1 MVLTF
6 GLVVLTFGLVV
17 LFPYTELGCRC
28 TATTSDY
35 FSYTRPPLWCTATRS
50 DLFLSADK
58 SF

>member
-6 GLVVLTFGLVV
+6 GLVVVTFGLVV

-28 TATTSDY
+28 TADTSDH
-35 FSYTRPPLWCTATRS
+35 FLYTRPPLWCTATRS